1 MRIALDAMGGDY
13 APATTVEGA
22 VEALLENNAL
32 SVVLVG
38 DEAELSSELE
48 KKNCKA
54 LRISIKHASQTV
66 EMDESPLTALRRKK
80 DSSLRVAVDLVKSNG
95 ADAMVSAGN
104 SGVVMATAL
113 HVLGKIQ
120 GIERP
125 AIAAVMPTLK
135 GLFVL
140 IDAGANVDCKPVHLF
155 QFAVMGEAY
164 ARHIFNIDNPKI
176 GLLGIGEE
184 DAKGNELTRET
195 FKLLRNSQIN
205 FAGNV
210 EGKDIFAGEAD
221 VVVCDGFVGNIAL
234 KISEGLAEAIAKML
248 KREISERAAGRLG
261 YLFFRQALRNFKK
274 KTDYS
279 EYGGAPLLGI
289 NKPCIISHGR
299 STSKAIKNAIKLA
312 ANIHAKG
319 VLDVISKEFDKGLSG
334 RETVAVQK

>member
-22 VEALLENNAL
+22 VEALLENSAL
-32 SVVLVG
+32 SIVLVG
-38 DEAELSSELE
+38 DEAEVHAELK
-48 KKNCKA
+48 KKNCRH
-54 LRISIKHASQTV
+54 LQISVKHASQTV
-66 EMDESPLTALRRKK
+66 KMDESPLAALRRKK
-80 DSSLRVAVDLVKSNG
+80 DSSLRVAVDLVKSNQ

-135 GLFVL
+135 GRFVL
-140 IDAGANVDCKPVHLF
+140 IDAGANVDCKPVHLY
-155 QFAVMGEAY
+155 QFAIMGEAY
-164 ARHIFNIDNPKI
+164 ARHIFNIENPKI

-184 DAKGNELTRET
+184 DAKGNELTKET
-195 FKLLRNSQIN
+195 FKLLRNSKIN

-234 KISEGLAEAIAKML
+234 KISEGLAEAIAKMM
-248 KREISERAAGRLG
+248 KREISENAVGRLG
-261 YLFFRQALRNFKK
+261 YLFFKDALRNFRK

-299 STSKAIKNAIKLA
+299 STSKAIKNAVKVA
-312 ANIHAKG
+312 ANMHDRG
-319 VLDVISKEFDKGLSG
+319 VLDVISREFNEGLSR
-334 RETVAVQK
+334 REEVGAQE

>member
-22 VEALLENNAL
+22 VEALVENNDL
-32 SVVLVG
+32 SVILVG
-38 DEAELSSELE
+38 DEAEISVELK
-48 KKNCKA
+48 KKNFRGCQ
-54 LRISIKHASQTV
+54 ISVKHASQTV

-80 DSSLRVAVDLVKSNG
+80 DSSLRVAVDLVKSNE

-135 GLFVL
+135 GRFVL
-140 IDAGANVDCKPVHLF
+140 IDAGANVDCKPLHLY
-155 QFAVMGEAY
+155 QFAIMGEAY
-164 ARHIFNIDNPKI
+164 ARYIFNIENPKI

-184 DAKGNELTRET
+184 DAKGNELTKESG
-195 FKLLRNSQIN
+195 KLLRNSHVN
-205 FAGNV
+205 FIGNV

-234 KISEGLAEAIAKML
+234 KISEWLAEATSKML
-248 KREISERAAGRLG
+248 KREISERVSGRIG
-261 YLFFRQALRNFKK
+261 YLLLKNAFRSFRK

-279 EYGGAPLLGI
+279 EYGGAPLLGLS
-289 NKPCIISHGR
+289 KPCIISHGR

-312 ANIHAKG
+312 ATCHSKR
-319 VLDVISKEFDKGLSG
+319 VLEVISKEINEGISR
-334 RETVAVQK
+334 REEVAIKK